1 MIKRFALAAILILSS
16 APVFAQNNDN
26 TGDGSRSFGVKLK
39 SDGKDKEDKKT
50 SGIEK
55 PSRDFV
61 MLQLTYD
68 AWDKP
73 DSIKTK
79 GFNRGF
85 NAYVCYDFPIKKTN
99 FSFAAGIGVG
109 TTNVFLDN
117 QQIVTN
123 VDTNS
128 AATFITETKN
138 YKKYKMTAS
147 YLEAPF
153 ELRFYGNRENRNR
166 GFKAAIG
173 LRVGTL
179 LSAHTKGRI
188 TSPKITDKENT
199 KRYLETWRFATTLR
213 LGWGNFNLIGTYNLT
228 QLYKE
233 NQGPAITPFS
243 FGICITGL

>member
-1 MIKRFALAAILILSS
+1 MIKRFALLAILIMAS
-16 APVFAQNNDN
+16 ASVFAQDVEKNA
-26 TGDGSRSFGVKLK
+26 
-39 SDGKDKEDKKT
+39 DKK
-50 SGIEK
+50 SGGIEK

-68 AWDKP
+68 GWDKP

-79 GFNRGF
+79 GFSRGL
-85 NAYVCYDFPIKKTN
+85 NAYVCYDFPIKKSN
-99 FSFAAGIGVG
+99 FSFAAGIGIG
-109 TTNVFLDN
+109 TTNIFLDN
-117 QQIVTN
+117 QQIVN
-123 VDTNS
+123 YIDTNT
-128 AATFITETKN
+128 AATFVAESKN
-138 YKKYKMTAS
+138 YKKYKMNVA

-153 ELRFYGNRENRNR
+153 ELRFYGNRQNRNR

-173 LRVGTL
+173 LKVGTL
-179 LSAHTKGRI
+179 VGAHTKGHI
-188 TSPKITDKENT
+188 TSPKLTEKVNA

-233 NQGPAITPFS
+233 NQGPAITPYS